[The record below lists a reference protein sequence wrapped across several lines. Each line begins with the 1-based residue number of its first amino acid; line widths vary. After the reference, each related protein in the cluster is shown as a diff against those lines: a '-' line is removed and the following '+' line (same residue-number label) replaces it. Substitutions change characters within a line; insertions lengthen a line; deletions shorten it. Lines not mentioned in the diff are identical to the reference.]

1 MREDRYLKVKI
12 IAHADKKWGIGKNN
26 GLMFRIPKDMK
37 FFRETTSGAAV
48 VMGRKT
54 LDSFPNGQPLKNRV
68 NIVLTGNKDFKREG
82 AVVCHSKEEALEEA
96 KKYPEVFVI
105 GGAAVYHMFLE
116 ECDEALITKVDADG
130 DADAFLDNLD
140 SLPEWRLESES
151 EPIEDNGYMIRFCR
165 YVKGA

>member
-1 MREDRYLKVKI
+1 MKI
-12 IAHADKKWGIGKNN
+12 IAHADKKWGIGKSN

-37 FFRETTSGAAV
+37 FFRETTNGAAV

-68 NIVLTGNKDFKREG
+68 NIVLTENKDFNRDG
-82 AVVCHSKEEALEEA
+82 VVVCHSKEEVLKEA

-140 SLPEWRLESES
+140 SLPEWKLESKS